1 MNIEQRVIRYIENEH
16 LFSMKDKVLV
26 ALSGGADSVAL
37 LRILNNMGYNCE
49 AAHCNFQL
57 RGNESDRDERFVCQ
71 LCSSLN
77 IPLHIVHFNT
87 NQYAKEKRISIEM
100 AARELRYEWFQKI
113 SKEREASVIAVAH
126 HKDDSVE
133 TILLNLLRGTGIN
146 GLLGIR
152 PILGKIVRP
161 LLCVN
166 RQEIVEY
173 LKQIEQTFVTDSTNL
188 QDEYTRNKIRLNLLP
203 LMEEINPSIKD
214 SLIHTGDYLND
225 AAALYN
231 HGINEGKKRVLT
243 EKGVDINK
251 LLNEP
256 SPKAL
261 LFEILYPLGFNSA
274 QVRDVMSVLNG
285 QSGKLFHSK
294 EWLVI
299 KDRDFLLIEDKQT
312 KRDECPPFELIRE
325 ELPYSQEF
333 IIPHSKDIACF
344 DADKLSETIVVRKW
358 ATGDS
363 FIPFGMKGKKKVSD
377 YFTDHKFSL
386 SQKERQWVMCCGDKI
401 AWLIGERT
409 DNRFRIDEKTQRII
423 KYTIK

>member
-16 LFSMKDKVLV
+16 LFSMKNKVLV

-37 LRILNNMGYNCE
+37 LRILDNMGYNCE

-57 RGNESDRDERFVCQ
+57 RGKESERDEQFVCQ

-87 NQYAKEKRISIEM
+87 NEYAKEKRISIEM
-100 AARELRYEWFQKI
+100 AARELRYEWFQKT

-166 RQEIVEY
+166 RQEIIEY
-173 LKQIEQTFVTDSTNL
+173 LKQIEQPFVTDSTNL

-274 QVRDVMSVLNG
+274 QVRDIMSVLNG

-312 KRDECPPFELIRE
+312 KIDEYPPFELIRE

-333 IIPHSKDIACF
+333 IIPHSKNIACF

-377 YFTDHKFSL
+377 YFTDHKFPL

-423 KYTIK
+423 MYTIK